1 MFATVRKLSSGLGE
15 ERTSAPTSPPT
26 ADLADPMVW
35 FQLPS
40 ERLGSSF
47 VIAPLEDA
55 E

>member
-1 MFATVRKLSSGLGE
+1 MMWLRWRGMGNC
-15 ERTSAPTSPPT
+15 TSEPTNPPT
-26 ADLADPMVW
+26 ADFADPMVW

-47 VIAPLEDA
+47 VIAPEEEA